1 MNDTY
6 KHKGLRARLVAE
18 LKKKGIKDDGVLK
31 AINNVPRHFFM
42 DSGFINFSYKDQA
55 FPIGAGQTI
64 SQPYTVAYQTQL
76 LAVRPNQKVLE
87 IGTGSGYQ
95 AAVLLE
101 MGAKVYTIERHKSLF
116 LKAKSLL
123 TSMGYEAYF
132 FYDDGYK
139 GKPSYGPYD
148 RILVTAGATEI
159 PRTLLDQLKTGGRLV
174 IPLGDNNL
182 QKMTLVKKIK
192 DNDYVKTEHDSFA
205 FVPFTKGIS
214 EN

>member
-1 MNDTY
+1 MEDTY
-6 KHKGLRARLVAE
+6 KHKGLRKQLVAE
-18 LKKKGIKDDGVLK
+18 LKRKGIKDNDVLQ
-31 AINNVPRHFFM
+31 AIGNVPRHFFM

-64 SQPYTVAYQTQL
+64 SQPYTVAYQTAL
-76 LAVRPNQKVLE
+76 LKPSRNLKVLE

-116 LKAKSLL
+116 LRAKALL
-123 TSMGYEAYF
+123 TSMGYDAYF

-159 PRTLLDQLKTGGRLV
+159 PQTLLDQLKIGGRLV
-174 IPLGDNNL
+174 IPLGNSNL
-182 QKMTLVKKIK
+182 QKMTLIIK
-192 DNDYVKTEHDSFA
+192 TKNDDYEKYEYDAFL

-214 EN
+214 NG